1 MFDLSCRGMELE
13 VPQICW
19 QTVFYQ
25 KYGFR
30 LYIELKTGGFILKL
44 IESNLILIYNEIK
57 TRLIFITDSLLE
69 RELLIT
75 YVFGSLE
82 ANLH

>member
-1 MFDLSCRGMELE
+1 MELE

-30 LYIELKTGGFILKL
+30 LYIEFENRWALF
-44 IESNLILIYNEIK
+44 
-57 TRLIFITDSLLE
+57 
-69 RELLIT
+69 
-75 YVFGSLE
+75 
-82 ANLH
+82 